1 MTTRPV
7 AALLSILG
15 LRLPSVSWPAVAWA
29 LRLMLAHKRL
39 VVGLALA
46 TIGSAVTEGLGIAV
60 LVPLL
65 DAINHN
71 ANAFASVPI
80 GAELAALFKGW
91 SAASEIELIAIL
103 LALLALLRAGLGYFM
118 AVLSQLFTI
127 TIDQGLKTT
136 IVRLVHGLDFER
148 VQYTGA
154 TNLLSLTMSVSTQ
167 AAYFCAQ
174 AATAVGSVVMF
185 GLYLAICL
193 LLSWQLTLLAG
204 AALLLGVQLVR
215 LPLTRRMI
223 EVGNTRTAT
232 LIDMN
237 HTIYGGYSGAKLL
250 RLVAGVDRHIAKVVQ
265 SIARHMKNERRHNH
279 LQSLIDPMFQSVIA
293 VILAAMLVIVAVVL
307 GDDAI
312 NRIPLLLL
320 FLFVL
325 NRVIS
330 PVQTL
335 NRLRLGLV
343 ASLPATQ
350 TTFEF
355 IQQTQQRQETDGWRA
370 YPGLHRQLSIERVVF
385 SYGLND
391 GPAIEEVSFAVPA
404 CRMTALV
411 GASGGGKTTL
421 VGLLT
426 RLYRPQSGRITVD
439 GIDISELRLAEWRRR
454 VAVVTQDV
462 LALARAL
469 LARPDLLIL
478 DEATSNLDADTE
490 HLVSKVL
497 DRLVEECAILVIA
510 HRLVTVQRADNIVVL
525 DRGRVVETGTHES
538 LMRARGRYC
547 GMVNRQMFTAAV
559 PLPVPEE
566 SAMVSGAAGG

>member
-1 MTTRPV
+1 
-7 AALLSILG
+7 
-15 LRLPSVSWPAVAWA
+15 
-29 LRLMLAHKRL
+29 
-39 VVGLALA
+39 
-46 TIGSAVTEGLGIAV
+46 
-60 LVPLL
+60 
-65 DAINHN
+65 
-71 ANAFASVPI
+71 
-80 GAELAALFKGW
+80 
-91 SAASEIELIAIL
+91 
-103 LALLALLRAGLGYFM
+103 
-118 AVLSQLFTI
+118 
-127 TIDQGLKTT
+127 
-136 IVRLVHGLDFER
+136 
-148 VQYTGA
+148 
-154 TNLLSLTMSVSTQ
+154 
-167 AAYFCAQ
+167 
-174 AATAVGSVVMF
+174 
-185 GLYLAICL
+185 
-193 LLSWQLTLLAG
+193 
-204 AALLLGVQLVR
+204 
-215 LPLTRRMI
+215 
-223 EVGNTRTAT
+223 
-232 LIDMN
+232 MN
-237 HTIYGGYSGAKLL
+237 
-250 RLVAGVDRHIAKVVQ
+250 
-265 SIARHMKNERRHNH
+265 NERRHNH

-293 VILAAMLVIVAVVL
+293 VILAAMLVVVAVVL

-312 NRIPLLLL
+312 NRIPLILL

-343 ASLPATQ
+343 VTLPATQ

-355 IQQTQQRQETDGWRA
+355 IQQAQQRQETDGWRA
-370 YPGLHRQLSIERVVF
+370 YPGLHRQLSIERVAF
-385 SYGLND
+385 SYGLSD
-391 GPAIEEVSFAVPA
+391 GPAIEEVSFDVPA
-404 CRMTALV
+404 RRMTALV

-439 GIDISELRLAEWRRR
+439 GVDISELRLAEWRRR
-454 VAVVTQDV
+454 LAVVTQDV
-462 LALARAL
+462 FLFDDSVAANLRLAQPDATDAEIEEAARHAEAHDFIMELPEGYLTIVGERGTRLSGGQQQRLALARAL